1 MKSTFCKISGGESR
15 SLDSPVAGPQ
25 AAGSLLDVDGSAQST
40 TRIARSW
47 SATSPPFDSPSR
59 PLWRRATASS
69 SCKPSTTS
77 PARGR
82 STCANRGSGRR
93 SPTTTSPR
101 PTPPLCGCLTASGP
115 SASHRPRSR
124 PHKPPS
130 LPTIPRGWRVRNLQT
145 RHSLDH
151 VTLLCRR
158 LSVPGQDRPC
168 RSRLPTLAR
177 SWTRSYPWRDRPGR
191 TLGATLTRSACVT
204 TRTLR
209 RRGRSTWGSA
219 RQRTKGRGRV
229 TGRVAPMGGR
239 SGGPGRR
246 ATRRSRKGTRP
257 PQSSAIYQPSA
268 RCDPLLPHQLPR
280 SSLPW
285 PISCTISPSLLLLDR
300 LPLIASLFLYSLVT
314 RSDLPS
320 RGTRTAWARHG
331 PRRVPRP
338 AP

>member
-40 TRIARSW
+40 TRIACSW

-101 PTPPLCGCLTASGP
+101 PTPPQCGCLTASGP

-151 VTLLCRR
+151 FTLLCRR

-168 RSRLPTLAR
+168 RSRLQTPAR
-177 SWTRSYPWRDRPGR
+177 SWTRSYPWPGR
-191 TLGATLTRSACVT
+191 TLVAAQTRSACAT
-204 TRTLR
+204 TRTSR

-246 ATRRSRKGTRP
+246 ATRRSRQGTRP
-257 PQSSAIYQPSA
+257 PRSLPICWPSA
-268 RCDPLLPHQLPR
+268 RCDTSYLTHYPR
-280 SSLPW
+280 SPLP
-285 PISCTISPSLLLLDR
+285 PRVPSPAQS
-300 LPLIASLFLYSLVT
+300 
-314 RSDLPS
+314 
-320 RGTRTAWARHG
+320 
-331 PRRVPRP
+331 PRRFFLLGRLR
-338 AP
+338 